1 VTRIWNKESSY
12 SRGNNSNKKYYRTIN
27 SNSERDITGSNW
39 STHKLRMDIQE
50 IKLKHQ
56 LVNIPIKDNENNV
69 DKDTNQLPHKSC
81 SREKTN
87 KISENLGSKYGEIKC
102 SLAYSKDPNSKLLT
116 LNSGKSLFETESDVN
131 TKAGS
136 SYSSAYFRYL
146 LLEYWLV
153 GA

>member
-1 VTRIWNKESSY
+1 
-12 SRGNNSNKKYYRTIN
+12 
-27 SNSERDITGSNW
+27 
-39 STHKLRMDIQE
+39 MDIQE

-69 DKDTNQLPHKSC
+69 DKDINQLPHKSC

-136 SYSSAYFRYL
+136 SYSSAYFRKAVDKSSKSKNINVSNL
-146 LLEYWLV
+146 FFFLIIFVVKINFKEINETNSKRKLTDAELSKT
-153 GA
+153 

>member
-1 VTRIWNKESSY
+1 
-12 SRGNNSNKKYYRTIN
+12 
-27 SNSERDITGSNW
+27 
-39 STHKLRMDIQE
+39 MDIQE

-136 SYSSAYFRYL
+136 SYSSAYFRKAVDKSSKSKNINVSNL
-146 LLEYWLV
+146 FFFLIIFVVKINFKEINETNSKRKLTDAELSKT
-153 GA
+153 

>member
-1 VTRIWNKESSY
+1 
-12 SRGNNSNKKYYRTIN
+12 
-27 SNSERDITGSNW
+27 
-39 STHKLRMDIQE
+39 MDIQE

-69 DKDTNQLPHKSC
+69 DKDTNQLPHKSS

-136 SYSSAYFRYL
+136 SYSSAYFRKA
-146 LLEYWLV
+146 V
-153 GA
+153 DKSSKSKNINVSNIFSS